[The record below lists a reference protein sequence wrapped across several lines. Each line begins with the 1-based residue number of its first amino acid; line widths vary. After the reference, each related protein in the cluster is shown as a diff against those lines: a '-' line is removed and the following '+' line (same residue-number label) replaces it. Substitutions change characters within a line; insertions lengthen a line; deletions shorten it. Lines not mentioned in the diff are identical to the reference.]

1 MTLAARFPD
10 LLLPAVG
17 IHPHH
22 AAEVSEAGWA
32 RLESLA
38 GEPSVRAI
46 GEIGLDHYRLLAPAA
61 AQQETFA
68 RQLDLAARVGKP
80 VLVHDREAHEPV
92 GELLEAWTG
101 PSGAQLR
108 GVLHCFS
115 GDEAMATRLSA
126 AGYLVSFA
134 LPVTF
139 RSAAGPRA
147 AAAALPL
154 ASLLVETDAP
164 WLGPGPDRRNEP
176 TTALR
181 VAAEIARLRGI
192 GPEAVALAAAQGLGR
207 LLGEAPTTDA
217 S

>member
-1 MTLAARFPD
+1 MALAARFPE
-10 LLLPAVG
+10 LLVPAVG

-22 AAEVSEAGWA
+22 AGEIAEPGWA

-38 GEPSVRAI
+38 AEPSVRAI
-46 GEIGLDHYRLLAPAA
+46 GEIGLDYYRLLAPAE
-61 AQQETFA
+61 AQREAFA
-68 RQLDLAARVGKP
+68 RQLELAGRVGKP
-80 VLVHDREAHEPV
+80 VLVHDRDAHDPV
-92 GELLEAWTG
+92 GVLLERWPG
-101 PSGAQLR
+101 PGGATPR

-115 GDEAMATRLSA
+115 GTAAMAARLSE

-139 RSAAGPRA
+139 GSAAGPRA

-164 WLGPGPDRRNEP
+164 WLAAGPDRRNEP

-181 VAAEIARLRGI
+181 VAAELARLRGI
-192 GPEAVALAAAQGLGR
+192 EAEAMALAAARALAQ
-207 LLGEAPTTDA
+207 LLGEEPDADA